1 MSTENLLRPQASGIP
16 RQHTGLSGQGAYN
29 SSVNLEKL
37 FCDGSLCTGM
47 KSDRNP
53 VASYH
58 ILLVTVLGLSVSER
72 VD

>member
-37 FCDGSLCTGM
+37 FCDGSLA
-47 KSDRNP
+47 K
-53 VASYH
+53 
-58 ILLVTVLGLSVSER
+58 ILNQVTSLGRIHLSQPSFR
-72 VD
+72 FA